1 MSLQFVII
9 ISFFFFQPSTVTFRE
24 KFYTH
29 PPLLPGEQIVLQQ
42 DHVTCVDT
50 FSDIAQGI
58 LHITTYRII
67 FAGTHAQHYEDQG
80 EHDFND
86 AEPEEVARRGHHF
99 QTRSRPASVSHTK
112 LHGTRSGDE
121 RESKQNKRYV
131 VKPKGRCCVLVGSV
145 MRF

>member
-42 DHVTCVDT
+42 DHVMCVDT

-67 FAGTHAQHYEDQG
+67 FAGTHAQVHNIYIKAFTPYQILT
-80 EHDFND
+80 NSNYLNLQR
-86 AEPEEVARRGHHF
+86 AINRPIILICKNLQLKLPTYRR
-99 QTRSRPASVSHTK
+99 
-112 LHGTRSGDE
+112 
-121 RESKQNKRYV
+121 
-131 VKPKGRCCVLVGSV
+131 
-145 MRF
+145 